1 MSLSGLKSL
10 SAWMSLH
17 GPWRGGICKN
27 HHRWFTMSP
36 KSMEIIK
43 SFRPIRIYRN
53 KFRQN
58 ISRQRWSSTYTQWFN
73 IFHDTKSIKPAS
85 LACHV
90 LYFLWTPDDPLNAVF
105 RSARTSCRTFDVPSR
120 PPVPSTRPVR
130 NNFSWVHRWAVTLPP
145 GLRYPSNCIFY
156 ESWWCQLSNSDE
168 NTNTKTNTDT
178 NTNTETNKGKT
189 NDSYD
194 VIYCL
199 KGDDKRILN
208 MICYRQGL

>member
-1 MSLSGLKSL
+1 MYHLQRQTFKE
-10 SAWMSLH
+10 
-17 GPWRGGICKN
+17 GISKAKIDARSIFCN
-27 HHRWFTMSP
+27 SWHHYVAFTVS
-36 KSMEIIK
+36 KH
-43 SFRPIRIYRN
+43 
-53 KFRQN
+53 
-58 ISRQRWSSTYTQWFN
+58 T
-73 IFHDTKSIKPAS
+73 
-85 LACHV
+85 L
-90 LYFLWTPDDPLNAVF
+90 F
-105 RSARTSCRTFDVPSR
+105 RSARTSCRTFDVS
-120 PPVPSTRPVR
+120 VPSRPVR

-156 ESWWCQLSNSDE
+156 ESLWCKLSNSDE

>member
-1 MSLSGLKSL
+1 MVF
-10 SAWMSLH
+10 
-17 GPWRGGICKN
+17 PEGGFVN
-27 HHRWFTMSP
+27 GGFNYF
-36 KSMEIIK
+36 K
-43 SFRPIRIYRN
+43 SFSKSCVTTNFSTDKKVKLLFSVILIYTHLFERKKGKPVIVIRI
-53 KFRQN
+53 
-58 ISRQRWSSTYTQWFN
+58 I
-73 IFHDTKSIKPAS
+73 
-85 LACHV
+85 
-90 LYFLWTPDDPLNAVF
+90 F
-105 RSARTSCRTFDVPSR
+105 RSARTSYRAFDSR
-120 PPVPSTRPVR
+120 PSTHPPVR

-208 MICYRQGL
+208 MICYRQRL